1 MRGKEKSTYLWAIPR
16 LIKLPLFLCFSL
28 YSLFGAFA
36 FLNLHCWHEGRQEIF
51 FTVSCVSVGESFQ
64 KAGGKSRRW
73 SRRTSFSGHKD
84 KPEITFQWAGL
95 RNEKKKK
102 THTQRDLLLMIK
114 RTFSQWECRWQ
125 HKLKPLTDI
134 FFPFPTPWSVYRKIF
149 PEHTQKACNRVAH
162 ISSYFKVSLNL
173 VVVQQALIL
182 YVRVQQWKRLLQ
194 NLNCTSF
201 NIKHVRQFFNPAHQ
215 FTGTT
220 YPLSFT

>member
-1 MRGKEKSTYLWAIPR
+1 MRGKEKSTYLWPIPR
-16 LIKLPLFLCFSL
+16 LIKLPLFLCFNL

-36 FLNLHCWHEGRQEIF
+36 FLNLHCWHEGRQDI

-95 RNEKKKK
+95 RTEK

-114 RTFSQWECRWQ
+114 RTFSQRECRSQ

-134 FFPFPTPWSVYRKIF
+134 FF
-149 PEHTQKACNRVAH
+149 
-162 ISSYFKVSLNL
+162 YFS
-173 VVVQQALIL
+173 Q
-182 YVRVQQWKRLLQ
+182 
-194 NLNCTSF
+194 
-201 NIKHVRQFFNPAHQ
+201 HPDQ
-215 FTGTT
+215 FTGRFPPNTHKNPT
-220 YPLSFT
+220 AALPPSAHVSRLRV

>member
-16 LIKLPLFLCFSL
+16 LIKLPLFLCFTL

-36 FLNLHCWHEGRQEIF
+36 FLNLHCRHEGRQEI

-95 RNEKKKK
+95 RTEKN
-102 THTQRDLLLMIK
+102 THRDLLLMIK
-114 RTFSQWECRWQ
+114 RTFTQRECRSQ

-134 FFPFPTPWSVYRKIF
+134 FFTFPNTLIRLQEDF
-149 PEHTQKACNRVAH
+149 PRTHTK
-162 ISSYFKVSLNL
+162 SL
-173 VVVQQALIL
+173 QP
-182 YVRVQQWKRLLQ
+182 R
-194 NLNCTSF
+194 C
-201 NIKHVRQFFNPAHQ
+201 PHQ
-215 FTGTT
+215 LMFQG
-220 YPLSFT
+220 